1 MGEGPLPQREPP
13 APRSIKKEPHLR
25 GGAKGCV
32 GPGKS
37 NSGPTGSRSQASAA
51 SDIRRPPVPKW
62 QGYLLPSPALSE
74 RGHRSLAR
82 WRTGRQGQGS
92 QFRFASSV
100 IARAGRSF
108 PSLLDNRDLPKGFE
122 LTSLTPL
129 YGLYDTGH
137 NIPSTRRFIPHG
149 EFLAVGARLLAF

>member
-25 GGAKGCV
+25 VGLRAVWGRGSPTLAPRAHARRRARPLILGGPQCPNGRATYCRRQHLA
-32 GPGKS
+32 
-37 NSGPTGSRSQASAA
+37 NAAIAA
-51 SDIRRPPVPKW
+51 SRVGGREGRGKA
-62 QGYLLPSPALSE
+62 PS
-74 RGHRSLAR
+74 
-82 WRTGRQGQGS
+82 
-92 QFRFASSV
+92 FRFASSV
-100 IARAGRSF
+100 IAAGRSF
-108 PSLLDNRDLPKGFE
+108 PPLLDDRDLPKGFE

-129 YGLYDTGH
+129 YGLYDTVH